1 MDNKSTL
8 GTVRLRS
15 LLALCVLSTLSC
27 DDNAVDPRA
36 PTQLGVIRVVPTER
50 VEDEGEWGAELD
62 LALEA
67 EYWDLITNS
76 DHEAFPAWDEKVAAY
91 QLANPSAAPR
101 LELLRTAGAVFQ
113 VSQSFSGENVNIRL
127 VLQHLDQIIGGANRV
142 HETLPYHLPAQ
153 VFYHNNSSMRGLML
167 GPAAEGVDHLAAL
180 VLVPG
185 SEGRAA
191 APFTYG
197 MINDPVALQ
206 YAIDLN
212 EGCDTFV
219 CNWTSR
225 LAPFKPI
232 GQLLMLAE
240 LHAIAGDFDSMTATL
255 DRADALAV
263 ERGWPFRER
272 IVELRE
278 VLPTRTYEAG
288 SSHGVGVFRWP
299 MPFYSNEVNCS
310 NCHVGG
316 RPGTSGESLEES
328 YVGHYVTTPTPDPV
342 DLSHLTMP

>member
-1 MDNKSTL
+1 MLLVVMTL
-8 GTVRLRS
+8 LGAV
-15 LLALCVLSTLSC
+15 SC
-27 DDNAVDPRA
+27 GEAPSDPRA
-36 PTQLGVIRVVPTER
+36 PTQLGVIRVVPEER
-50 VEDEGEWGAELD
+50 VQDPSEWGAELE

-76 DHEAFPAWDEKVAAY
+76 DHEAYPAWDEKVLAY
-91 QLANPSAAPR
+91 QMANAAASPR

-113 VSQSFSGENVNIRL
+113 VSQAFSGDNVNLRL
-127 VLQHLDQIIGGANRV
+127 VLQHLDQIIGGASSLQ
-142 HETLPYHLPAQ
+142 TSLPNHLPAQ

-167 GPAAEGVDHLAAL
+167 GPAEEGIEHLAQLTAIA
-180 VLVPG
+180 G

-197 MINDPVALQ
+197 MIHDDVAVQ

-219 CNWTSR
+219 CMWTSQI
-225 LAPFKPI
+225 APFKPI
-232 GQLLMLAE
+232 GQLMMLAE
-240 LHAIAGDFDSMTATL
+240 LYAVSGDMEAMTRTL

-272 IVELRE
+272 ITALRE
-278 VLPTRTYEAG
+278 ELPTRTYESG
-288 SSHGVGVFRWP
+288 QSHGVGVFRWP
-299 MPFYSNEVNCS
+299 MPVYSNEVNCS

-316 RPGTSGESLEES
+316 RAGTSGQSVEPPYE
-328 YVGHYVTTPTPDPV
+328 GHYVTTPSPDPV
-342 DLSHLTMP
+342 DLSHLTAP

>member
-1 MDNKSTL
+1 MDNKSTARYAAALLLL
-8 GTVRLRS
+8 GLI
-15 LLALCVLSTLSC
+15 SC
-27 DDNAVDPRA
+27 GDGSADPRA
-36 PTQLGVIRVVPTER
+36 PTEVGVVREVPVTR
-50 VEDEGEWGAELD
+50 VEDPEAWGAELE

-67 EYWDLITNS
+67 EFWDLITNS
-76 DHEAFPAWDEKVAAY
+76 DHEAYPAWDQKVADY
-91 QLANPSAAPR
+91 QAANAAADPR

-113 VSQSFSGENVNIRL
+113 VSQSFSGDNVNLRL
-127 VLQHLDQIIGGANRV
+127 VLQHLDQIIGGASRV
-142 HETLPYHLPAQ
+142 HESLPYHLPAQ
-153 VFYHNNSSMRGLML
+153 VFYHNNTAMRGLML
-167 GPAAEGVDHLAAL
+167 GPASEGIDHLAAL
-180 VLVPG
+180 VTIPG

-197 MINDPVALQ
+197 MIDDPVALQ

-225 LAPFKPI
+225 IAPHKPI

-240 LHAIAGDFDSMTATL
+240 LYAISGDFDAMSATL

-272 IVELRE
+272 IEELRA
-278 VLPTRTYEAG
+278 VLPTRTYESG
-288 SSHGVGVFRWP
+288 RDHGVGVFRWP

-310 NCHVGG
+310 NCHVGA
-316 RPGTSGESLEES
+316 RAGTSGQSLEQQ

>member
-1 MDNKSTL
+1 VCWLASLT
-8 GTVRLRS
+8 
-15 LLALCVLSTLSC
+15 LLALLTASC
-27 DDNAVDPRA
+27 ADGGAVDPSA
-36 PTQLGVIRVVPTER
+36 PTQLGVVREVPASRVA
-50 VEDEGEWGAELD
+50 DQAEWGAELE

-76 DHEAFPAWDEKVAAY
+76 DHEAFPAWNQKVADY
-91 QLANPSAAPR
+91 QLANPNAAPR

-113 VSQSFSGENVNIRL
+113 VSQAFSGDNVNIRL
-127 VLQHLDQIIGGANRV
+127 VLQHLDQIIGGASRV
-142 HETLPYHLPAQ
+142 HDTLPYHLPAQ
-153 VFYHNNSSMRGLML
+153 VFYHNNTAMRGLML
-167 GPAAEGVDHLAAL
+167 GPAAEGIDHLASL
-180 VLVPG
+180 VLIPG

-206 YAIDLN
+206 YAIELN

-225 LAPFKPI
+225 IAPHKPI
-232 GQLLMLAE
+232 GQLMMLAE

-272 IVELRE
+272 IEELRTA
-278 VLPTRTYEAG
+278 LPTRTYEAG
-288 SSHGVGVFRWP
+288 NSHGVGVFRWP
-299 MPFYSNEVNCS
+299 MPFFSNEVNCS

-316 RPGTSGESLEES
+316 RAGTSGESLEES

-342 DLSHLTMP
+342 DLSHLTTP